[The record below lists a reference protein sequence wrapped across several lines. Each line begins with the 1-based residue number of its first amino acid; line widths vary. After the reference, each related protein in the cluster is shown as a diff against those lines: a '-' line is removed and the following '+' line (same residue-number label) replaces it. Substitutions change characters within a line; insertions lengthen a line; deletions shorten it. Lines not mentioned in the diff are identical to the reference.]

1 MPIGFSCRCI
11 RMSALC
17 QTDRSLLMKVESAES
32 NAEVPGNTQ
41 MDSDVGSIGNP
52 ELTDVGKV
60 RYYHD
65 IRASLAIINGYS
77 HALKSSFDE
86 LKDQYSDV
94 LEHKDGKSDTV
105 NSDRLMSLEAD
116 CRFCLSRLCSSVDQL
131 RERLEIGGVVRDSE
145 QD

>member
-1 MPIGFSCRCI
+1 
-11 RMSALC
+11 
-17 QTDRSLLMKVESAES
+17 MKVDSAES
-32 NAEVPGNTQ
+32 NAEIPGNTR
-41 MDSDVGSIGNP
+41 MDSDVDSIGNP

-60 RYYHD
+60 MYYHD

-94 LEHKDGKSDTV
+94 LEKKDGRSDPA

-131 RERLEIGGVVRDSE
+131 KERLEIGGFVHDSR

>member
-1 MPIGFSCRCI
+1 
-11 RMSALC
+11 
-17 QTDRSLLMKVESAES
+17 MKFESAEAGTES
-32 NAEVPGNTQ
+32 PGNARIA
-41 MDSDVGSIGNP
+41 SEVVSGGNP
-52 ELTDVGKV
+52 ESIDAGKH
-60 RYYHD
+60 RNYHD

-94 LEHKDGKSDTV
+94 LEKKDGKSETT